1 MAKKPKRRSG
11 AARKP
16 GAQDEVASARV
27 AKKPKGLAAVGF
39 LAGHADLP
47 QAVRRIIAAFPDR
60 SRATRG
66 RPWRRPRP

>member
-39 LAGHADLP
+39 LRSQGTRTFRKQCAG
-47 QAVRRIIAAFPDR
+47 
-60 SRATRG
+60 S
-66 RPWRRPRP
+66 